1 MVLVAYSVHDSVAQ
15 FFGSPFFC
23 KTDGEARRLFADACK
38 DSRSNLSEH
47 PTDFSLYRLGQF
59 DDNSGDLVPVAPVLI
74 VRGVPAAAAAE

>member
-15 FFGSPFFC
+15 FFGPPFFC
-23 KTDGEARRLFADACK
+23 KTDGEARRLFSDACK
-38 DSRSNLSEH
+38 DTRSNLSEH
-47 PTDFSLYRLGQF
+47 PSDFALYRLGQF